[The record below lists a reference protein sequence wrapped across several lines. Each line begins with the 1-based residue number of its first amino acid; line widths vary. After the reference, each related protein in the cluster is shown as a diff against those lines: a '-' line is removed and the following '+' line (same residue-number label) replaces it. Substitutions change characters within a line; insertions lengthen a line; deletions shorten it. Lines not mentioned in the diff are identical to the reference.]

1 VYQTPIFFGVL
12 IYIPLMSQK
21 RKSTVR
27 SKFKKWLAIPKGKR
41 EGKTGISTQ
50 TEFAEKMGVAKATLS
65 RWKKE
70 PGFMN
75 GVEHTRRL
83 HLDEALSDVYE
94 SMIQRAK
101 EGDPQAM
108 KMVMEQAGRWKE
120 DIQEDTDVSEDDLEG
135 SSNQKLAGMMASM
148 LSGAAGEGESV
159 LQARILK
166 SLGDDVPDDLKR
178 QIREESQSG
187 GPVSSSGQN
196 KGEDDEDE
204 ADDEVKTEEAGP
216 ESEEDGP
223 ENGQSDQEEEVA
235 DQNEEVEDEGEEFEL
250 ENHLME
256 GMDEGGSD
264 TFDPTEEVGGQEEEE
279 DDLEDLD
286 TTEDFEIPLDW

>member
-1 VYQTPIFFGVL
+1 
-12 IYIPLMSQK
+12 MSQR
-21 RKSTVR
+21 RKSTTR

-41 EGKTGISTQ
+41 KAETGVGTQ
-50 TEFAEKMGVAKATLS
+50 TEFAERMGVAKATLS

-75 GVEHTRRL
+75 GVERTRRL
-83 HLDEALSDVYE
+83 HLDEALSEVYE

-166 SLGDDVPDDLKR
+166 SLGDEVPDDLKEE
-178 QIREESQSG
+178 IRKESEADSQG
-187 GPVSSSGQN
+187 GQEASNSGQN
-196 KGEDDEDE
+196 VGEDDEDE

-223 ENGQSDQEEEVA
+223 ETGDLQQD
-235 DQNEEVEDEGEEFEL
+235 EEVEEEGAEDEEFEL

-256 GMDEGGSD
+256 GMDEDTSTD
-264 TFDPTEEVGGQEEEE
+264 TFDPTEEVGGEDEEE
-279 DDLEDLD
+279 DDLEDLE
-286 TTEDFEIPLDW
+286 TTEDFEMPLDW